1 MTGYD
6 VVIVGGG
13 FAGLSAAARLAS
25 VGARVLVLEARS
37 RLGGRATAFLDRET
51 GELVDNGQ
59 HVLLGCYRETLA
71 FLRLIGAANNTSAQA
86 ELAVT
91 SIDRDGRVSRLRC
104 PSLPSPVHLVAGVF
118 MWSALGW
125 RDKLSVLKMA
135 GPLRAAQRVLAE
147 EVRLQPDT
155 TSALARSR
163 QTTSDTT
170 ARDAVVVS
178 GFSRTSESESP
189 APVVVSGVSRAD
201 MNDETVERWLVRNG
215 QTPRLREMLWD
226 PLALAALNQP
236 ASVAAAGSFVRVLA
250 EMFGPDPSAAAIVLP
265 TKPLHVMYAEPARAF
280 VESKGGLVRTGVTA
294 RIRLENQSVACV
306 DGAGELIT
314 APAVIC
320 AAPWF
325 AWTSIFE
332 GDVAPI
338 ATTLDAARCTTASPM
353 VTVNLWFDR
362 VVMDEPF
369 VGLPGRIMQWV
380 FDKRVVFGASASH
393 LSLVSSGAADV
404 VAWTNQRL
412 IDAALAELRGA
423 LPRVRQAAVT
433 RATVIREPRAT
444 FSLAPGQ
451 PARPSTHTAVRGLF
465 LAGDWVNTGL
475 PATIESAVRSGHLAA
490 EAARVTCGR

>member
-1 MTGYD
+1 MTDYD
-6 VVIVGGG
+6 AVIVGGG

-25 VGARVLVLEARS
+25 IGARVLVLEARS

-59 HVLLGCYRETLA
+59 HVLLGCYRETFA
-71 FLRLIGAANNTSAQA
+71 FLRLIGAANNTVAQA
-86 ELAVT
+86 ELALT

-104 PSLPSPVHLVAGVF
+104 PSLPSPLHLVAGVF
-118 MWSALGW
+118 TWSALGW

-135 GPLRAAQRVLAE
+135 GPLRRAQ
-147 EVRLQPDT
+147 PT
-155 TSALARSR
+155 
-163 QTTSDTT
+163 
-170 ARDAVVVS
+170 
-178 GFSRTSESESP
+178 RTEIT
-189 APVVVSGVSRAD
+189 
-201 MNDETVERWLVRNG
+201 DETVEQWLVRNG

-236 ASVAAAGSFVRVLA
+236 ASVAAAGSFARVLA

-265 TKPLHVMYAEPARAF
+265 TKPLHVMYAEPARTF
-280 VESKGGLVRTGVTA
+280 VESKGGSVRTGVTA

-306 DGAGELIT
+306 DAAGESIT

-325 AWTSIFE
+325 AWASIFE

-338 ATTLDAARCTTASPM
+338 ATTLDAARRTTASPM

-369 VGLPGRIMQWV
+369 VGLPGRLMQWV
-380 FDKRVVFGASASH
+380 FDKRAVFGASASH

-404 VAWTNQRL
+404 VAWTNQKL
-412 IDAALAELRGA
+412 IDTALSELRGA
-423 LPRVRQAAVT
+423 LPRVCQAAVT

-465 LAGDWVNTGL
+465 LAGDWVDTGL

-490 EAARVTCGR
+490 EAVKTICGR